1 MKTNRKSN
9 ALSQRKIIKNI
20 ILESDTLTELLIK
33 FDLHGISYKDNYD
46 LFRKIYSSVN
56 WVATKMIIKDNN
68 IIDSFVDEKFCRNI
82 IYNCW
87 VSGIKTTPYDRMLT
101 QIWLE
106 KHPEFKN

>member
-1 MKTNRKSN
+1 MKTNHKSS

-33 FDLHGISYKDNYD
+33 FDLHGISYKNNYD

-87 VSGIKTTPYDRMLT
+87 VHGSKTTPYDRMLT